1 MELEFFDAEPPLP
14 FTANGTSLEFL
25 QAIYRS
31 AEQPMIRRMKAAIA
45 TLPFE
50 HPRLS
55 ATLAVQADDSF
66 AARLQAA
73 IARSN
78 GAAAYRLIEAAPSAA
93 NGQAANDHTTASV
106 VSTAAMRRPMA
117 LIRRR

>member
-1 MELEFFDAEPPLP
+1 MDFEDD
-14 FTANGTSLEFL
+14 TAALNGRTSLAFL
-25 QAIYRS
+25 QAVYCHDGL
-31 AEQPMIRRMKAAIA
+31 PLHVRMKAAIA
-45 TLPFE
+45 ALPFE
-50 HPRLS
+50 HPKLS

-78 GAAAYRLIEAAPSAA
+78 GVEAYRAIEAAPSAA
-93 NGQAANDHTTASV
+93 NSHAANDHTTASV